1 MEYIEANPL
10 PQCCKNCTEPDEGFC
25 DECDHLGE
33 RFVLSEADRKQL
45 NKLVEQRIKKQQ
57 AREENAGVL

>member
-10 PQCCKNCTEPDEGFC
+10 PQCCKNCTEPDEGCC